1 MIAKLNRASAARVA
15 CARSA
20 GAPRAAPW
28 RALPAGRLGRA
39 RAGAKRHSTSPGD
52 TPHPLPRAPRATM
65 GSGQGGWTAEQLREA
80 ALQLQIERK
89 KKDKALLL
97 DIRGA

>member
-1 MIAKLNRASAARVA
+1 
-15 CARSA
+15 
-20 GAPRAAPW
+20 
-28 RALPAGRLGRA
+28 
-39 RAGAKRHSTSPGD
+39 
-52 TPHPLPRAPRATM
+52 M

-89 KKDKALLL
+89 TKDKALLL